1 MPSPFVDKLRQELSL
16 AQLDKLAPIKLAV
29 FDVDGVLTDG
39 KLNFLAD
46 GSEVKNFNTLD
57 GLGIKLL
64 AQGDIK
70 TAIITGRCSPQVERR
85 AAALGIDYLYQGR
98 EDKLTALQELW
109 QDTGFSAQQTAYI
122 GDDLPDLAAIRAVN
136 FGATVNGGHQF
147 VAAHADWCTQRT
159 AGNGAGREF
168 CETILAGQGKLEAL
182 YREYL

>member
-1 MPSPFVDKLRQELSL
+1 MFAEINSHHKEKLQ
-16 AQLDKLAPIKLAV
+16 PIALAV

-64 AQGDIK
+64 AQAGIR
-70 TAIITGRCSPQVERR
+70 TAIITGRSSPQVERR
-85 AAALGIDYLYQGR
+85 AQALGIDYLYQGR

-109 QDTGFSAQQTAYI
+109 SDTGFTAEQTAYI
-122 GDDLPDLAAIRAVN
+122 GDDLPDLAAIRAAG
-136 FGATVNGGHQF
+136 FGATVNGGHPY
-147 VAAHADWCTQRT
+147 VAQHADWCTLRT

-168 CETILAGQGKLEAL
+168 CETILSGQNKLEAIYSEFL
-182 YREYL
+182 

>member
-1 MPSPFVDKLRQELSL
+1 MEQLNELQTQKL
-16 AQLDKLAPIKLAV
+16 AQIKLAV

-64 AQGDIK
+64 AQSGIK
-70 TAIITGRCSPQVERR
+70 TAIITGRSSPQVERR
-85 AAALGIDYLYQGR
+85 ATALGIDYLYQGR
-98 EDKLTALQELW
+98 EDKITALRELW
-109 QDTGFSAQQTAYI
+109 QDTGFNADQTAYI
-122 GDDLPDLAAIRAVN
+122 GDDLPDLAAIRAAA
-136 FGATVNGGHQF
+136 FGATVNGGHPF
-147 VAAHADWCTQRT
+147 VAEHADWSTTRT

-182 YREYL
+182 YQEYL

>member
-1 MPSPFVDKLRQELSL
+1 MPAQQQQKLRAELNET
-16 AQLDKLAPIKLAV
+16 QLNKLTPVKLAV

-64 AQGDIK
+64 AQGGIK
-70 TAIITGRCSPQVERR
+70 TAIITGRRSPQVEQR

-98 EDKLTALQELW
+98 EDKLIALQELW
-109 QDTGFSAQQTAYI
+109 RNTGFEAQQTAYI
-122 GDDLPDLAAIRAVN
+122 GDDLPDLAAIRAVI
-136 FGATVNGGHQF
+136 FGATVNGAHQL

-182 YREYL
+182 YLEYL

>member
-1 MPSPFVDKLRQELSL
+1 MDQLNEQQTQKL
-16 AQLDKLAPIKLAV
+16 AQIKLAV

-64 AQGDIK
+64 AQSGIK
-70 TAIITGRCSPQVERR
+70 TAIITGRNSPQVERR
-85 AAALGIDYLYQGR
+85 ASALGIDYLYQGR
-98 EDKLTALQELW
+98 EDKITALRELW
-109 QDTGFSAQQTAYI
+109 QDTGFNADQTAYI
-122 GDDLPDLAAIRAVN
+122 GDDLPDLAAIRAAA
-136 FGATVNGGHQF
+136 FGATVNGGHPF
-147 VAAHADWCTQRT
+147 VAEHADWCTTRT

-182 YREYL
+182 YQEYL

>member
-1 MPSPFVDKLRQELSL
+1 MTAVFTKTLTQGLSEALLNKLKQV
-16 AQLDKLAPIKLAV
+16 KLAV

-64 AQGDIK
+64 AQAGIQ
-70 TAIITGRCSPQVERR
+70 TAIITGRRSPQVELR
-85 AAALGIDYLYQGR
+85 AEALGIDYLYQGR
-98 EDKLTALQELW
+98 EDKLTALKELW
-109 QDTGFSAQQTAYI
+109 QDTGLKADQTAYI
-122 GDDLPDLAAIRAVN
+122 GDDLPDLAAIRAVA

-147 VAAHADWCTQRT
+147 VATHADWCTSRT

-182 YREYL
+182 YSEYL

>member
-1 MPSPFVDKLRQELSL
+1 MPAIFTDKLTQGLSEAL
-16 AQLDKLAPIKLAV
+16 IEQLKQIRLAV

-46 GSEVKNFNTLD
+46 GTEVKNFNTLD

-64 AQGDIK
+64 SQAGIK
-70 TAIITGRCSPQVERR
+70 SAIITGRRSPQVERR
-85 AAALGIDYLYQGR
+85 AEALGIDYLYQGR

-109 QDTGFSAQQTAYI
+109 QDTGFSAAQTAYI
-122 GDDLPDLAAIRAVN
+122 GDDLPDLAAIRAVA

-147 VAAHADWCTQRT
+147 VAAHADWCTSRT
-159 AGNGAGREF
+159 AGKGAGREF

>member
-1 MPSPFVDKLRQELSL
+1 MPAHFARKLRNKLNESL
-16 AQLDKLAPIKLAV
+16 IAKLQNVKLAV

-64 AQGDIK
+64 AQGGIK
-70 TAIITGRCSPQVERR
+70 TAIITGRRSPQVERR
-85 AAALGIDYLYQGR
+85 VEALGIDYLYQGR

-109 QDTGFSAQQTAYI
+109 QDTGFNAQQTAYI
-122 GDDLPDLAAIRAVN
+122 GDDLPDLAAIRAVC
-136 FGATVNGGHQF
+136 FGATVNGGHQL
-147 VAAHADWCTQRT
+147 VAAHADWCSQRT

-168 CETILAGQGKLEAL
+168 CETILAGQGSLQAL
-182 YREYL
+182 LNEYL

>member
-1 MPSPFVDKLRQELSL
+1 MTAVFTETLTQGLSEALVNKLKQV
-16 AQLDKLAPIKLAV
+16 KLAV

-64 AQGDIK
+64 AQSGIK
-70 TAIITGRCSPQVERR
+70 TAIITGRRSPQVERR
-85 AAALGIDYLYQGR
+85 AEALGIDYLYQGR
-98 EDKLTALQELW
+98 EDKLIALQELW
-109 QDTGFSAQQTAYI
+109 RDTGHEADETAYI
-122 GDDLPDLAAIRAVN
+122 GDDLPDLAAIRAVA

-147 VAAHADWCTQRT
+147 VAAHADWRTSRT

-168 CETILAGQGKLEAL
+168 CEIILAGQGKLEAL
-182 YREYL
+182 YNEYL

>member
-1 MPSPFVDKLRQELSL
+1 MPASIVEKLTHDLNDAL
-16 AQLDKLAPIKLAV
+16 IGQLKTVKLAV

-64 AQGDIK
+64 AQGGIK
-70 TAIITGRCSPQVERR
+70 TAIITGRRSPQVERR
-85 AAALGIDYLYQGR
+85 AKALGIDYLYQGR

-109 QDTGFSAQQTAYI
+109 HNTGFNAQQTAYI
-122 GDDLPDLAAIRAVN
+122 GDDLPDLAAIRAVS
-136 FGATVNGGHQF
+136 FGATVHGGHPL

-168 CETILAGQGKLEAL
+168 CETILAGQGKLETL
-182 YREYL
+182 FSEYL